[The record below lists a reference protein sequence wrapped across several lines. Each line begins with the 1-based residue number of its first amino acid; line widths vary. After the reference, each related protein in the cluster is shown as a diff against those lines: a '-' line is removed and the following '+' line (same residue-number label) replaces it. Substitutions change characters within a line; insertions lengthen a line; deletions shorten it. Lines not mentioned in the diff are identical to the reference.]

1 MADISKIQIESGTYD
16 IKDTTARGDISTLQ
30 GSISTLQTNVSNLNT
45 KLYDFP
51 QMQVKSFA
59 HRGLSCCAPD
69 NTLASIIKAGMHG
82 CYGVEIDAQMT
93 LDKEIILMHDATVD
107 ATTDGTGTVNELTYA
122 YISSLNID
130 AGNYLSSLPQQKVP
144 RLIEALNCCNKYNLV
159 PQIELKGTWTTED
172 LQKLINEIK
181 NANLEKIA
189 IVISFTHAYLQS
201 LRTLN
206 DKIKIMLLAGDTLT
220 DSLIDLAI
228 SIGNCGISMPYTVN
242 TNVSQTF
249 RTKMIENNVPFGF
262 WTLNNITDCRD
273 IIKNNVGLSFVVS
286 NYGYGQISRNVKR
299 MIGVLNSNTLK
310 SWNNVSGGSAN
321 VAYQYEDFTVTE
333 PSSASYHFEYSIPI
347 YYDESGYCG
356 TPKLHLE
363 GQKGYKY
370 YIVMSGQGFNGFN
383 FNFIRVSDGQYV
395 TIATVMSDIGNAY
408 VTIDV

>member
-1 MADISKIQIESGTYD
+1 MADISKIQIEGGTYD
-16 IKDTTARGDISTLQ
+16 IKDTTARNGVNALNGTVSTL
-30 GSISTLQTNVSNLNT
+30 NND
-45 KLYDFP
+45 LYDFP

-69 NTLASIIKAGMHG
+69 NTIASIIKAGMHG

-93 LDKEIILMHDATVD
+93 LDKEIVLMHDETVD
-107 ATTDGTGTVNELTYA
+107 ATTDGTGRVNELSYA

-130 AGNYLSSLPQQKVP
+130 AGNYLSGLPQQKVP
-144 RLIEALNCCNKYNLV
+144 RLVEALQCCNKYNLV

-172 LQKLINEIK
+172 LQKLINVIK
-181 NANLEKIA
+181 NANLEHIA

-201 LRTLN
+201 LRNLN
-206 DKIKIMLLAGDTLT
+206 NKIKIMLLAGDTLT

-228 SIGNCGISMPYTVN
+228 SIGKCGISMPYTVN

-249 RTKMIENNVPFGF
+249 RTKMIENNIPFGF

-273 IIKNNVGLSFVVS
+273 IIKNNAGLSFVVS

-299 MIGVLNSNTLK
+299 MIGTLNSNTLK
-310 SWNNVSGGSAN
+310 SWNNVSGGSSA
-321 VAYQYEDFTVTE
+321 VGYQYEDFTVTE
-333 PSSASYHFEYSIPI
+333 PSNASYHFEYSIPI
-347 YYDESGYCG
+347 YNDEAGYCG

-383 FNFIRVSDGQYV
+383 FNFVRVSDGQYV
-395 TIATVMSDIGNAY
+395 SIATVMNDIGNAY
-408 VTIDV
+408 VTITA